1 MKLAEA
7 LNARADAQKRLQQIR
22 QRVQASARHQ
32 EGETPPEDP
41 RDLLAEADRVAADLE
56 RLISS
61 INRTNVQVELEPS
74 LSMTDALADRD
85 VLGLR
90 RAILVEAA
98 QASSVRQDRY
108 SRSEVRFVSA
118 LDVRDLH
125 RQADELAKEYREL
138 DARSRRRT
146 GSASSS
152 SRRSVSGSW

>member
-22 QRVQASARHQ
+22 QRIQASARHQ

-41 RDLLAEADRVAADLE
+41 QDLLAEAGRVASDLE

-61 INRTNVQVELEPS
+61 INRTNVEIELEPGM
-74 LSMTDALADRD
+74 SMTEALAHRD
-85 VLGLR
+85 VLGVR

-108 SRSEVRFVSA
+108 SRSEVRFVAA
-118 LDVRDLH
+118 LDVRELH

-138 DARSRRRT
+138 DAKIQAKNWERELLE
-146 GSASSS
+146 
-152 SRRSVSGSW
+152 

>member
-125 RQADELAKEYREL
+125 RQADELAREYREL
-138 DARSRRRT
+138 DAKIQAKNWERDLLE
-146 GSASSS
+146 
-152 SRRSVSGSW
+152 